1 MTIRVLLADDH
12 ALMREG
18 LRALLTSV
26 PDIDVVGE
34 VRTGREAQWQVLQL
48 DPDVV
53 LMDIAMPDLN
63 GIEAARLIHAKCP
76 AVRIV
81 MLSMHASAEYVY
93 RAFEAGA
100 SGYLLKE
107 AAVEEVIA
115 AVRTVHEGKRY
126 LSPALAESVPDLNSG
141 HARSPV
147 DSLSARERQVLQLV
161 VEGVT
166 SSEIAHMICLSP
178 KSVQTYH
185 SRLMMKL
192 GVRDRPS
199 SRSGR
204 SVRPFAPA
212 EQSHALALDRV
223 AASIHDGGAADVF
236 YANCPICRGERGG
249 AHPREGSFAPRSGS
263 AHGACGTNP
272 CKLLEEAC
280 ERELR
285 DRVVLPRPDRDHL
298 SVDPGPR
305 NVRA

>member
-18 LRALLTSV
+18 LRALLTTT
-26 PDIDVVGE
+26 PDIEVVGE

-115 AVRTVHEGKRY
+115 AVRTVHEGRRY

-185 SRLMMKL
+185 SRLMLKL
-192 GVRDRPS
+192 GVNDVPS
-199 SRSGR
+199 L
-204 SVRPFAPA
+204 VKFAL
-212 EQSHALALDRV
+212 E
-223 AASIHDGGAADVF
+223 
-236 YANCPICRGERGG
+236 
-249 AHPREGSFAPRSGS
+249 
-263 AHGACGTNP
+263 HGLTP
-272 CKLLEEAC
+272 PK
-280 ERELR
+280 
-285 DRVVLPRPDRDHL
+285 
-298 SVDPGPR
+298 
-305 NVRA
+305 